1 MFIVQST
8 CKNFTADKVVEQVLR
23 NFPKC
28 LENFSA
34 RRFEI
39 SEKVVTC
46 VGVGVGVDSFDVVD
60 FLIFG
65 TTRSQPLK
73 YFLDQRLTSVGGPGR
88 AGL

>member
-34 RRFEI
+34 RCFEI
-39 SEKVVTC
+39 SEKVFTGVG

-73 YFLDQRLTSVGGPGR
+73 YFFDQRLTSVGD
-88 AGL
+88 

>member
-1 MFIVQST
+1 M
-8 CKNFTADKVVEQVLR
+8 R

-39 SEKVVTC
+39 SEKVFT
-46 VGVGVGVDSFDVVD
+46 GVGVDSFDVVD

-65 TTRSQPLK
+65 TTRSQPSK
-73 YFLDQRLTSVGGPGR
+73 YFFRSKIDIGGRLTWERRAVSESVVNLLNNKYIPVT
-88 AGL
+88 L